1 MENKKRYGI
10 KVISEACGIKS
21 HTLRAWEQRY
31 QIFHPE
37 RGDNGQRLY
46 GDDDLQKAKLL
57 SKLTM
62 HGHSISSLA
71 VYSVDELQNLES
83 EHDTGSEMV
92 KVRKVDNKNLLSYL
106 KAYNADKIYHELDH
120 LRMTLGVKEFI
131 YNVVL
136 PVVRECGEM
145 VEKGRYTITQEHIIT
160 TMIRDQ
166 IARINVGTVNYDT
179 GAIFAFATPE
189 GNIHELSIAIA
200 DTLARA
206 NRVRTRYLGAA
217 HPANCLGEAMD
228 VLKVDYLILGTISSS
243 AWSFQDEMP
252 SYLEILDKNLDR
264 KIHIILGT
272 GGRIK
277 FPKFKNIKSVKVIPS
292 FEEFDKFIQ
301 TLDVS

>member
-1 MENKKRYGI
+1 MTNKNRYGI

-31 QIFHPE
+31 QIFNPK
-37 RGDNGQRLY
+37 RGENGQRLY

-62 HGHSISSLA
+62 HGHSISSLS
-71 VYSVDELQNLES
+71 VYSLEELQSLET
-83 EHDTGSEMV
+83 EHHEDSDMI

-106 KAYNADKIYHELDH
+106 KTYNADKIYLELDH

-166 IARINVGTVNYDT
+166 IARINVGNLTYET
-179 GAIFAFATPE
+179 GSVFAFATPE

-228 VLKVDYLILGTISSS
+228 ILKVDYLVLGTISSS
-243 AWSFQDEMP
+243 EWSFQNEMP
-252 SYLEILDKNLDR
+252 NYLEVLDKNL
-264 KIHIILGT
+264 KKEIHVILGT
-272 GGRIK
+272 GGKVK
-277 FPKFKNIKSVKVIPS
+277 FPKFQNIKSVKVIPS

-301 TLDVS
+301 DLDT